1 MQANS
6 NRLMEANANENRFT
20 KEQKIGLILLSA
32 FVVLA
37 ISFGVLQMRNT
48 MYRPFALNNSIPA
61 FLGDQVNTPD
71 ALRYRDTDL
80 DGLNDFDE
88 LYVYATSPYLAD
100 TDSDGINDKQEVE
113 KGTNPNCAEGRTCS
127 GAGISPDAVPAKQD
141 NAALYDMES
150 PGTLEEYL
158 QDPTRLRE
166 ILVASGMSMETLNQI
181 SDDELQK
188 WAAEIFASS
197 TLMNASSEGISVTAT
212 AQFVNQVI
220 STKK

>member
-1 MQANS
+1 
-6 NRLMEANANENRFT
+6 MEEPQNRFT
-20 KEQKIGLILLSA
+20 KEQKIGLVLLSA

-88 LYVYATSPYLAD
+88 LYVYGTSPYLAD
-100 TDSDGINDKQEVE
+100 TDSDGLTDKQETE

-127 GAGISPDAVPAKQD
+127 GTGISPDAVPAKQD

-150 PGTLEEYL
+150 PGSLEEFL

-181 SDDELQK
+181 SDEDLQK

-197 TLMNASSEGISVTAT
+197 TLMNADSEGISVTAT
-212 AQFVNQVI
+212 AKFVDQVI
-220 STKK
+220 SNKE